1 MECNAVQNQIIG
13 LPDPRE
19 LSPALRDHVVGCAA
33 CLAWARQAARLEALL
48 AQLPVPPA
56 PAEKKEAMIEELTAD
71 GPVIRTVPSVPA
83 RSGPWFDAAGR
94 FLRRNA
100 TAVGGLAA
108 AVLVAGGI
116 YWLASGTGGPK
127 PEVVQTQKH
136 PLLEKM
142 SRANIALARAE
153 TPAKRFEALG
163 GMADDLAGET
173 RGMAR
178 IASPA
183 ELKKLAD
190 WYETVVTRGIVQ
202 QAKAEAGRHLMNPV
216 EKQKVFDALAARLE
230 ADAAEA
236 ERVMAETPQ
245 ESQPALKRMAD
256 TAREGHKTLRALA
269 RGGV

>member
-1 MECNAVQNQIIG
+1 MECQAVQNKILD

-19 LSPALRDHVVGCAA
+19 LPPALRDHLAGCGA
-33 CLAWARQAARLEALL
+33 CRAWARQAAQLEALL

-56 PAEKKEAMIEELTAD
+56 PVEKKEELIDELTV
-71 GPVIRTVPSVPA
+71 GKLVIRTVPSVPA
-83 RSGPWFDAAGR
+83 RDAAWLGAAGR

-100 TAVGGLAA
+100 TSVGGLAA
-108 AVLVAGGI
+108 AVLVALGV
-116 YWLASGTGGPK
+116 YALWPKGP
-127 PEVVQTQKH
+127 PRSDVVQRQDH

-142 SRANIALARAE
+142 VARDVALARAGSPKE
-153 TPAKRFEALG
+153 RLDALG
-163 GMADDLAGET
+163 GMADDLASET

-183 ELKKLAD
+183 ELKRMAG
-190 WYETVVTRGIVQ
+190 WYETVVARGIVD
-202 QAKAEAGRHLMNPV
+202 QAKSIPLHAMTPAERQRLL
-216 EKQKVFDALAARLE
+216 DALAAKLE
-230 ADAAEA
+230 ADAEEA

-269 RGGV
+269 RRGA